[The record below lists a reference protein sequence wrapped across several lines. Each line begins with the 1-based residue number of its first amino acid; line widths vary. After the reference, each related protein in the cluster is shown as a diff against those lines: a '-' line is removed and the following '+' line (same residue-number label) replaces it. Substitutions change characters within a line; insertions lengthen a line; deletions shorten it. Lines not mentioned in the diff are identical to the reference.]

1 MGAWDDAEAG
11 VAGIYAG
18 GAGSS
23 KESVLPRTPSVDDL
37 FAPLWR
43 LEVQQQSLGQIQ
55 DLGAANW
62 KSVDRVPKFP
72 AGGPERDFA
81 PGPALPALD
90 HFVPPST
97 STSEED
103 QQLRGVDDK
112 KQKRMLSNRESAR
125 RSRLR
130 KQQHMEELRSQLLD
144 LRAQNSHILG
154 KLSVASQQ
162 FSQISHDNQLLRLQ
176 ASELGRQLQRLHR
189 QASVHHPDGL
199 HAFGFGTS
207 HLDPPGVALRSS
219 SPPPRSAYA
228 IVTDVLQGSSLC
240 S

>member
-1 MGAWDDAEAG
+1 
-11 VAGIYAG
+11 
-18 GAGSS
+18 
-23 KESVLPRTPSVDDL
+23 
-37 FAPLWR
+37 
-43 LEVQQQSLGQIQ
+43 
-55 DLGAANW
+55 
-62 KSVDRVPKFP
+62 
-72 AGGPERDFA
+72 
-81 PGPALPALD
+81 
-90 HFVPPST
+90 

-103 QQLRGVDDK
+103 QQLLGVDDK

-189 QASVHHPDGL
+189 QASV
-199 HAFGFGTS
+199 
-207 HLDPPGVALRSS
+207 
-219 SPPPRSAYA
+219 
-228 IVTDVLQGSSLC
+228 
-240 S
+240 